1 MKTKVEII
9 KTSGLLSAILQLQRA
24 IQLGENL
31 QNRGIVVEIGYLRC
45 KEVKSP
51 MHTYFH
57 CDFFPQSMEVCTLGA
72 VHIAAEDTFES
83 SLVKF

>member
-1 MKTKVEII
+1 MLRRKPTCEKNMKTKVEII

-57 CDFFPQSMEVCTLGA
+57 CDFAHKVWKYVPLALF
-72 VHIAAEDTFES
+72 I
-83 SLVKF
+83 